1 MSAYNKGDL
10 VLLSKSLQNELS
22 RKFGYVCSV
31 REDIGAAYIVT
42 RQRDVEE
49 ARFTYGVGLC
59 QLSKPTERQLRHKA
73 NIQELERQNRL

>member
-1 MSAYNKGDL
+1 MPTYEKGDL

-22 RKFGYVCSV
+22 SKFGYICRV
-31 REDIGAAYIVT
+31 REDIGSASIVT

-59 QLSKPTERQLRHKA
+59 QLSKPTERQLKHKA
-73 NIQELERQNRL
+73 NIQELKRQNQL